1 MPRYWFD
8 IVDAGNLTRDQYG
21 VDLADDD
28 EARDQAIGLLQEM
41 MRSELPAGDRHE
53 FVVKARNE
61 RSEIVYEASLALDG
75 RWWPGRR

>member
-1 MPRYWFD
+1 MPRYWFA
-8 IVDAGNLTRDQYG
+8 IVDAGDPTRDPHG

-41 MRSELPAGDRHE
+41 MRFELPNGDRHE
-53 FVVKARNE
+53 VVIKVRNE
-61 RSEIVYEASLALDG
+61 RDQIVYEASLALDG